1 MAAAREAAAEGAE
14 DGLVIWADRQDAG
27 RGRGGRE
34 WSSPPGNLYC
44 SLLLRPN
51 CRPDRAA
58 EMSFVTAL
66 SVWSSVASLLP
77 RTVSVQCKW
86 PNDILVRGRK
96 ISGILLE
103 SGAVSGNKVGW
114 LIVGVGINVASHPE
128 VGIYPTT
135 SLKTEGVNATVE
147 EVLSGYLNA
156 IAGWRDVWQ
165 KEGFGSVRRAW
176 LEKAVGLGRQTTVR
190 VGEQE
195 LVGRFETIDDD
206 GALILVQSD
215 DKRRI
220 TAGDVFFGADRQ
232 EVG

>member
-1 MAAAREAAAEGAE
+1 MATAREAATEGAE
-14 DGLVIWADRQDAG
+14 DGLVIWAGSQKSG
-27 RGRGGRE
+27 RGRTGRE

-51 CRPDRAA
+51 CRADRAA
-58 EMSFVTAL
+58 ELSFVTAL

-77 RTVSVQCKW
+77 RMVSVQCKW

-103 SGAVSGNKVGW
+103 SGAVSGNNVGW
-114 LIVGVGINVASHPE
+114 LIIGVGINVASHPE
-128 VGIYPTT
+128 VGLYPTT

-156 IAGWRDVWQ
+156 FAGWRDVWQ
-165 KEGFGSVRRAW
+165 SEGFASVRRAW

-220 TAGDVFFGADRQ
+220 TAGDVFFGANRQ